1 MKKIKL
7 SLKILLTIFLIL
19 ITTSFIAENIVIKT
33 VTSNI
38 ISKKV
43 SGYLLDKIVY
53 DVDIDEL
60 GKIENNIRKSNITEQ
75 ITAKFIDVAIKN
87 IVNNQIENFEIENE
101 INELVKKYMPEN
113 MSEEKLQTIRDYA
126 TKNITNMEKRMQN
139 DLVGGFGTYY
149 TAILK
154 IYSILTNLYFRIIL
168 FILIIVCIISL
179 YFMEKIKLIKT
190 MRIICFILAIYMII
204 IFMVISLLSKIIDQ
218 TLAGGRLQQI
228 DCNSV
233 IFLIVITLAI
243 GILLFIVE
251 KIKFKDGNKSGF
263 KN

>member
-101 INELVKKYMPEN
+101 IN
-113 MSEEKLQTIRDYA
+113 D
-126 TKNITNMEKRMQN
+126 
-139 DLVGGFGTYY
+139 
-149 TAILK
+149 
-154 IYSILTNLYFRIIL
+154 
-168 FILIIVCIISL
+168 
-179 YFMEKIKLIKT
+179 
-190 MRIICFILAIYMII
+190 
-204 IFMVISLLSKIIDQ
+204 
-218 TLAGGRLQQI
+218 
-228 DCNSV
+228 
-233 IFLIVITLAI
+233 
-243 GILLFIVE
+243 
-251 KIKFKDGNKSGF
+251 
-263 KN
+263 